1 MSFTKEE
8 KICMQIIESNLS
20 SFNYSKRKGILSV
33 KYVVDGG
40 NRAEIYKDGK
50 LLLNVTIDQAM
61 FAIAAIIRYQE

>member
-1 MSFTKEE
+1 MSFSKEE

-20 SFNYSKRKGILSV
+20 SFNYGKRKGILSV

-40 NRAEIYKDGK
+40 NRAEIYKDEK

-61 FAIAAIIRYQE
+61 FAIAAIIRYQK